1 MKSIFAKSMV
11 RPGVWQS
18 ASKLSRA
25 ARHDVKQGV
34 LRQRDARLN
43 GTPYDYEQVRFP
55 SRNKQREIASRMN
68 TEADFDS
75 LGARPGKTSGHK
87 WGPDLG
93 APYHAR
99 DTKGTKYIGRNS
111 FAEQFIPKRGAMHH
125 EAQHAMPKRNAYRLA
140 EVVADPKKLAR
151 EEARVDW
158 LAATGNSRRPRFY
171 STKYAQEG
179 FKNRISPKLNR
190 PIPGLMGD
198 QDPAAFGRAYRQTQ
212 DKMHSAGA
220 KYGSGKKKAEKY
232 LNQNYG
238 YKTPPRHKRPETYW
252 KPAVAGT
259 GASVPAGLAAE
270 HHNKKKKNQTQMAK
284 SLMASQHS
292 VFLR

>member
-1 MKSIFAKSMV
+1 MV

-25 ARHDVKQGV
+25 ARLDVKQGV
-34 LRQRDARLN
+34 RRQRTARLS
-43 GTPYDYEQVRFP
+43 GDRDEYEKLRFP
-55 SRNKQREIASRMN
+55 SREKQQNLASNMHSEGDWRW
-68 TEADFDS
+68 AS
-75 LGARPGKTSGHK
+75 SPGKTPDHR
-87 WGPDLG
+87 WGPKLG
-93 APYHAR
+93 VPYHAR
-99 DTKGTKYIGRNS
+99 DRKGNKYIGRN
-111 FAEQFIPKRGAMHH
+111 ALTEQYLPNRGAMHH
-125 EAQHAMPKRNAYRLA
+125 EAQHAMPKRNAYRFA
-140 EVVADPKKLAR
+140 EVTTDSKKLAR

-158 LAATGNSRRPRFY
+158 LAATGNSRRPRAY
-171 STKYAQEG
+171 TTRYAQEG

-220 KYGSGKKKAEKY
+220 KYGSGKKKAEEF

-252 KPAVAGT
+252 KPAVAGA
-259 GASVPAGLAAE
+259 GASAPVGLAAE